1 MIRRVSL
8 KTLQGHCTILDSLEH
23 VPFNGSL
30 SSVINSKVVRRRS
43 ATRLPC
49 DSGLIRCLVRS
60 SRCSRREWYRC
71 KKKGPQIIF
80 SLPSFKTRG
89 TRTSLLIMGFA
100 TLETRRK
107 LGRVNFCKDFWD
119 VDGDAPVR
127 YWPFFSLFSIS
138 PRIGSLGEN

>member
-8 KTLQGHCTILDSLEH
+8 KTLQGHCTIFDSLEH

-30 SSVINSKVVRRRS
+30 SSVIKSKVVCSRS

-49 DSGLIRCLVRS
+49 HSGLIRCLVRS

-80 SLPSFKTRG
+80 LLPSFKPRG
-89 TRTSLLIMGFA
+89 TGTSRILWDSELSKREGNWAKLIFAKTSGMSMG
-100 TLETRRK
+100 TRRSAI
-107 LGRVNFCKDFWD
+107 GQ
-119 VDGDAPVR
+119 
-127 YWPFFSLFSIS
+127 FFLYFQ
-138 PRIGSLGEN
+138 